1 MEYKYSSW
9 QDNSQLFKLTP
20 NKSIINVKFDFKI
33 VFNPSGI
40 EGKKRTIGE
49 ICTEGKKMDTIVYY
63 KEDYSCNN
71 MIFEG
76 KCYLNREEYRRIK
89 EAKKKKYLYIGIVLF
104 ILGYSSIMDCFFYF
118 EEGENSFIIEKLISD
133 ENDCSAQYMEE
144 DKNLQIIMY
153 ENLKKEE
160 TNEDKWKINNGND
173 GSKYTDPLLYN

>member
-1 MEYKYSSW
+1 
-9 QDNSQLFKLTP
+9 
-20 NKSIINVKFDFKI
+20 
-33 VFNPSGI
+33 
-40 EGKKRTIGE
+40 
-49 ICTEGKKMDTIVYY
+49 
-63 KEDYSCNN
+63 

-173 GSKYTDPLLYN
+173 GSKYTDPLLYS